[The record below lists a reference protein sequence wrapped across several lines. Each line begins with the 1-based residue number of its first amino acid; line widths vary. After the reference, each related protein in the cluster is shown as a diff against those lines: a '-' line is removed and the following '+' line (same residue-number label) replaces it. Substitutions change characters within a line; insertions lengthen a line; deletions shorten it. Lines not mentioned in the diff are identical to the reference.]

1 MPARNND
8 FTSHSTHSSPG
19 LDIELLTSSP
29 KLETLNLEENPL
41 TREAEAAAASG
52 AAAEAGVEI
61 RVTKRELEDWED
73 LNI

>member
-1 MPARNND
+1 M
-8 FTSHSTHSSPG
+8 
-19 LDIELLTSSP
+19 DIELVTSSP

-41 TREAEAAAASG
+41 TREAEEAATSEAAAV
-52 AAAEAGVEI
+52 AGIEI